1 MGGLLESLGVDG
13 STNTNSDTGLEAD
26 GVGKGSNS
34 LVVDLGLGERVGIKS
49 VLGTDLET
57 DTLGGSSL
65 GVPGGLGTDLSD
77 GVDSVVVGSGENGQR
92 VGGQDGGG
100 VDGGGVTNGSGVLGH
115 LGVRDVVAN
124 LGTGN
129 ETIVAKSGIGGDG
142 GALEEIKE
150 SSSLERGLLEEER
163 ELSVLGTG
171 RGDER
176 SGELTLK
183 TLSKSLVDLN
193 LGVENVGGGPALG
206 DGDTVG
212 LVGVL
217 GLEVTGDGAVLLGR
231 LTLGD
236 KGDTVGGLGLDLEGG
251 SSKVVVVLGEEVVG
265 CLGNVRESKRGHW
278 VSKGRCFGRCFG

>member
-13 STNTNSDTGLEAD
+13 STDTDSDTGLEANRVSKS
-26 GVGKGSNS
+26 GNT

-57 DTLGGSSL
+57 DGGGSSL
-65 GVPGGLGTDLSD
+65 GVPGGLGTDLSG
-77 GVDSVVVGSGENGQR
+77 GVNPVEVGGGENREG

-100 VDGGGVTNGSGVLGH
+100 VDGGGVTNSSRVLGD
-115 LGVRDVVAN
+115 LGVRDVVSD

-129 ETIVAKSGIGGDG
+129 EAVVAKSGVGGDG
-142 GALEEIKE
+142 GALQEIEE

-163 ELSVLGTG
+163 ELGVLSTG
-171 RGDER
+171 RGDKR
-176 SGELTLK
+176 GGELTLK
-183 TLSKSLVDLN
+183 TLGKSLIDLN
-193 LGVENVGGGPALG
+193 LGVEDVGGGPSLG

-217 GLEVTGDGAVLLGR
+217 GLEVTGNGAVLLGR

-236 KGDTVGGLGLDLEGG
+236 KGNTVGGLGLDLEGG
-251 SSKVVVVLGEEVVG
+251 SSKVVVVLVEEVVG
-265 CLGNVRESKRGHW
+265 SLGDVRESERSHW
-278 VSKGRCFGRCFG
+278 VSTCCVL